1 MVAYCMVHIDV
12 HNDEEYAKYAALAGP
27 AVAKYGGEFLARGG
41 KAVSKEGPERARNVI
56 IRFKDMETAET
67 FYDGPE
73 YQEAL
78 HYALAEGVSTR
89 EYTIVEGL

>member
-1 MVAYCMVHIDV
+1 MVHIDV

-41 KAVSKEGPERARNVI
+41 KSVTKEGPARARNVI
-56 IRFKDMETAET
+56 IQFKDLETAT
-67 FYDGPE
+67 AFYEGPE

-78 HYALAEGVSTR
+78 AFALADGVSTR
-89 EYTIVEGL
+89 EYSIVEGL